1 MVTDDPRENNFWVWG
16 QVAGDLINDG
26 SQRMGVVAKECG
38 ENRKSRLC
46 KLFQLTGEE
55 GMTGWEH
62 PHFISPQRNKR
73 PRQR

>member
-38 ENRKSRLC
+38 ENLAYVSY
-46 KLFQLTGEE
+46 F
-55 GMTGWEH
+55 
-62 PHFISPQRNKR
+62 N
-73 PRQR
+73 